1 MRCDRCQRDAIVY
14 QPYSGVHLCE
24 RHFTAD
30 LEAKAKREI
39 RRHQWVRP
47 GDRIAVALSGGKDS
61 SALLV
66 FLARLLSRR
75 KDVELLALTVDEGIC
90 SYRDPDLARRIAER
104 EGVPW
109 KCVSFSNEFGKTLD
123 AIVAAKGGDLACS
136 YCGVLRRLCLNR
148 GARMLGATKLAMG
161 LNLDDEAQSVLMNVL
176 RGDADRLLQS
186 SVPREGFVPR
196 IKPFRTVPEREVAL
210 YALLNVEG
218 FEQGRCP
225 YAESALREEVRT
237 MLNAYTLRHPSTK
250 HALVNLGETL
260 PLRTGAQSAAPMQRC
275 NRCGEPCTGECRA
288 CAILDDVENHA

>member
-1 MRCDRCQRDAIVY
+1 MRCDRCQRDAIVH
-14 QPYSGVHLCE
+14 QPYSGGHLCE

-30 LEAKAKREI
+30 LEAKTKREI
-39 RRHQWVRP
+39 RRHQWIRP
-47 GDRIAVALSGGKDS
+47 GDRIAIALSGGKDS

-66 FLARLLSRR
+66 FLARLLSGR
-75 KDVELLALTVDEGIC
+75 KDVELMALTVDEGIR
-90 SYRDPDLARRIAER
+90 SYRDPGVARRIAER

-109 KCVSFSNEFGKTLD
+109 SCISFEKEFGRSLD
-123 AIVAAKGGDLACS
+123 AIVAAKGSDRACT
-136 YCGVLRRLCLNR
+136 YCGVLRRLCMNR
-148 GARMLGATKLAMG
+148 GARSLGATKLAVG

-176 RGDADRLLQS
+176 RGDADRLLQE

-210 YALLNVEG
+210 YAFLNVEG

-260 PLRTGAQSAAPMQRC
+260 PLRTESQPVTPMQC
-275 NRCGEPCTGECRA
+275 CSRCGEPCTGECRA